1 MIQKHASTLHK
12 DHLAQKYFLCEHCNA
27 TVKSR
32 KSLLRHVK
40 EQHEAER
47 FSCLHC
53 DYKSNQQWT
62 IKRHM
67 NLKHAFCGIECKKE
81 RVDQEEMD
89 EQRMCQDEKELLE
102 DSIEILKIYKLLKE
116 QRHQ

>member
-1 MIQKHASTLHK
+1 
-12 DHLAQKYFLCEHCNA
+12 
-27 TVKSR
+27 
-32 KSLLRHVK
+32 
-40 EQHEAER
+40 
-47 FSCLHC
+47 
-53 DYKSNQQWT
+53 
-62 IKRHM
+62 M
-67 NLKHAFCGIECKKE
+67 NLKHVFRGIECKKE